1 MVCIQCYLPP
11 ILFMVYMKL
20 LHPFLAPFIEPA
32 IDKVVSLIWGPQA
45 VTQGCPI
52 RSRTGRA
59 AAQSEATPAAGDG
72 EATPSASGGNKSKD
86 D

>member
-1 MVCIQCYLPP
+1 
-11 ILFMVYMKL
+11 MVYMKL

-32 IDKVVSLIWGPQA
+32 IDKVVSWIWGPQA

-52 RSRTGRA
+52 RPKNGGQQAPNTTA
-59 AAQSEATPAAGDG
+59 AERGGGDQQPETSTPTPG
-72 EATPSASGGNKSKD
+72 EPKSKD